1 MTTVED
7 GAVGDGTEAVAGERA
22 TMDALPADAA
32 EARALVSS
40 FLALRVPLALEHTVV
55 DVLLVVS
62 ELVTNALRHAGG
74 VTGLRISSRPGMV
87 EITVRDAGQ
96 NVPVHREHG
105 REWLPGGYGWP
116 LVHRLAEVT
125 VVPLGAEGKLVRATL
140 RF

>member
-7 GAVGDGTEAVAGERA
+7 GADAVAGGPVA
-22 TMDALPADAA
+22 MDALPADAA

-40 FLALRVPLALEHTVV
+40 FLALRVPRAPESTVI

-74 VTGLRISSRPGMV
+74 VTGLRVSSGPGVV
-87 EITVRDAGQ
+87 EITVRDAEQ
-96 NVPVHREHG
+96 DVPVQREHDG
-105 REWLPGGYGWP
+105 EWLPGGYGWP
-116 LVHRLAEVT
+116 LVRRVAEVT
-125 VVPLGAEGKLVRATL
+125 VVPLGAEGKSVRATL

>member
-7 GAVGDGTEAVAGERA
+7 GADAVAGEPA

-32 EARALVSS
+32 EARALVRS
-40 FLALRVPLALEHTVV
+40 FLALRVPPALGHTVV
-55 DVLLVVS
+55 EADVLLVVS

-74 VTGLRISSRPGMV
+74 VTGLRVSCRPGVV
-87 EITVRDAGQ
+87 EITVRDAAQ
-96 NVPVHREHG
+96 AVPVHREHDRG
-105 REWLPGGYGWP
+105 WLPGGYGWP
-116 LVHRLAEVT
+116 LVHRLAEVA